1 MDCEGMELCLTL
13 SGSGALA
20 LVREMAELLD
30 ADSRVE
36 ITDLVV
42 DLLRRRRLE
51 RGGAQPVS
59 PGLGQAIHDE
69 CQQPTAATPLP
80 ALAAASSGTS
90 PTAQPVSPELRLAI
104 DQESTSTLLAALAD
118 GVSTM
123 RVARAHQMGTQ
134 WMAFIEGSGPR
145 PGLSP
150 PFPGDELLSTTV
162 HVVLRGGGR
171 DKYDGTTLHRHKFS
185 QVMLYQE
192 EQCVSI
198 GYMDR
203 TRALTSDNNMDA
215 NAVFHGFPSMWE
227 VFGFL
232 AGAGLGGTTCTDL
245 RRLPLP
251 RQGLPQVSFAD

>member
-1 MDCEGMELCLTL
+1 MQQCRHTPPGFQWILMDCEGMELCLTL

-59 PGLGQAIHDE
+59 RGLGQAIHDE

-90 PTAQPVSPELRLAI
+90 PTAQPVSPGLRLAI
-104 DQESTSTLLAALAD
+104 DKEFTATLLPARALAD

-171 DKYDGTTLHRHKFS
+171 DNYDGATLHRHKFT
-185 QVMLYQE
+185 QVLLYQQ

-203 TRALTSDNNMDA
+203 T
-215 NAVFHGFPSMWE
+215 
-227 VFGFL
+227 
-232 AGAGLGGTTCTDL
+232 
-245 RRLPLP
+245 
-251 RQGLPQVSFAD
+251 

>member
-1 MDCEGMELCLTL
+1 MQQCRHTPPGFQWILMDCEGMELCLTL

-90 PTAQPVSPELRLAI
+90 PTAQPVSPGLRQAI
-104 DQESTSTLLAALAD
+104 DEERPTATSAAGPCACSRRLHRASCARPSAGDTVD
-118 GVSTM
+118 GIHRRQWPAS
-123 RVARAHQMGTQ
+123 GT
-134 WMAFIEGSGPR
+134 F
-145 PGLSP
+145 
-150 PFPGDELLSTTV
+150 TTV
-162 HVVLRGGGR
+162 
-171 DKYDGTTLHRHKFS
+171 
-185 QVMLYQE
+185 
-192 EQCVSI
+192 
-198 GYMDR
+198 
-203 TRALTSDNNMDA
+203 
-215 NAVFHGFPSMWE
+215 P
-227 VFGFL
+227 
-232 AGAGLGGTTCTDL
+232 
-245 RRLPLP
+245 RR
-251 RQGLPQVSFAD
+251 